1 MPTVQPITTLNID
14 GNVLNVSD
22 LSAKVQGL
30 VTVYNGWNQ
39 KLADAQDVFALTQAG
54 LNDLSRQIILA
65 VKEDADEAAKAANDA
80 TVADTTTPA
89 VTTDASPAVTAKE

>member
-14 GNVLNVSD
+14 GNTLNGTD

-39 KLADAQDVFALTQAG
+39 KLADAQDTFALTQAA

-65 VKEDADEAAKAANDA
+65 VKEDADAAANAANDS
-80 TVADTTTPA
+80 TVSDSTPA
-89 VTTDASPAVTAKE
+89 VTTDASPAPTAKE